1 MSYDDK
7 ISQIIK
13 NHKLK
18 HRLQEIGIYPN
29 MGVKK
34 IVGPTGPKGDIGPTG
49 PQGNGLQI
57 MGSYSSEEEL
67 LQHHPTGNIG
77 ESYIISGDLYIW
89 NDEDKKWENVG
100 NVQGPTGI
108 AEKIKINTTT
118 TTENGGKAEVI
129 DTFENDT
136 HVLDF
141 VIPRGD
147 VGKTGPTGPQGIKGD
162 IGPTGPQGI
171 QGPTGP
177 AQEILPTSYNAILFA
192 SYAQAHYSRVMQ
204 IQDIIEIPDN
214 NNFFTQVNDT
224 EFSVNTPGYYEITV
238 CGQISGVDQSH
249 GAIFHLSNSNGSV
262 IQDLSF
268 ELKAGTTNRMDCS
281 ETVIT
286 KIDTP
291 TNLYIRCGIIGD
303 QGTAN
308 IDFANV
314 NLIIKKYNY

>member
-7 ISQIIK
+7 VSQIIK

-77 ESYIISGDLYIW
+77 ESYIISGDLYVW

-141 VIPRGD
+141 VIPKGD
-147 VGKTGPTGPQGIKGD
+147 VGKLGLLDHKVLKV
-162 IGPTGPQGI
+162 
-171 QGPTGP
+171 
-177 AQEILPTSYNAILFA
+177 ILDLRDLRGFKALQDQHKKSYQQVIMLYYLLAMPKLTIL
-192 SYAQAHYSRVMQ
+192 
-204 IQDIIEIPDN
+204 
-214 NNFFTQVNDT
+214 
-224 EFSVNTPGYYEITV
+224 G
-238 CGQISGVDQSH
+238 
-249 GAIFHLSNSNGSV
+249 
-262 IQDLSF
+262 
-268 ELKAGTTNRMDCS
+268 
-281 ETVIT
+281 
-286 KIDTP
+286 
-291 TNLYIRCGIIGD
+291 
-303 QGTAN
+303 
-308 IDFANV
+308 
-314 NLIIKKYNY
+314 